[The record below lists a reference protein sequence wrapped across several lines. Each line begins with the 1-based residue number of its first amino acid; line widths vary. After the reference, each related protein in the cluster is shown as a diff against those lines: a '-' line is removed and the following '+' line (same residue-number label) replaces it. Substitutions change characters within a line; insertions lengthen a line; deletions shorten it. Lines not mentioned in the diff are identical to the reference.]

1 MGNISVRLP
10 EEVEAVLEY
19 EANLSHR
26 TRSELVREAIT
37 DYVARRKRQRFQDE
51 MAAAA
56 RVLAADAEACDEAL
70 GVAEGPLADGLDRD
84 EDGRGGDPTGSAGHW
99 WR

>member
-1 MGNISVRLP
+1 MGNFSVRLP
-10 EEVEAVLEY
+10 EEVEAVLEH
-19 EANLSHR
+19 EASLSHR

-37 DYVARRKRQRFQDE
+37 EYVTRRKRQRFQEE

-56 RVLAADAEACDEAL
+56 GILAADADAREEAL
-70 GVAEGPLADGLDRD
+70 GVAEGALGDGLDRD
-84 EDGRGGDPTGSAGHW
+84 EDGRGDDPAGSAEHG

>member
-1 MGNISVRLP
+1 MGHISVRLP
-10 EEVEAVLEY
+10 EEVDAVLEH

-37 DYVARRKRQRFQDE
+37 EYVARRKRQRFQEE
-51 MAAAA
+51 MVAAAG
-56 RVLAADAEACDEAL
+56 VLAADADARKEAL
-70 GVAEGPLADGLDRD
+70 GVAEGSLDDGLDRD
-84 EDGRGGDPTGSAGHW
+84 EDGRGDDPAGSAERW

>member
-19 EANLSHR
+19 EAKLSHR

-37 DYVARRKRQRFQDE
+37 DYVARRKRQRFQEE

-56 RVLAADAEACDEAL
+56 RVLAADADVREEAL
-70 GVAEGPLADGLDRD
+70 GLAEGTLGDGLDRD
-84 EDGRGGDPTGSAGHW
+84 EEGRGGDLAGSAGHGG
-99 WR
+99 R

>member
-1 MGNISVRLP
+1 VGNISVRLP
-10 EEVEAVLEY
+10 DDVEAVLEY

-37 DYVARRKRQRFQDE
+37 DYVARRKRQRFQEE

-56 RVLAADAEACDEAL
+56 RVLAADADAREEAL
-70 GVAEGPLADGLDRD
+70 GVAEGPLGDGLDRD
-84 EDGRGGDPTGSAGHW
+84 EDGPGDDPAGSAGHW